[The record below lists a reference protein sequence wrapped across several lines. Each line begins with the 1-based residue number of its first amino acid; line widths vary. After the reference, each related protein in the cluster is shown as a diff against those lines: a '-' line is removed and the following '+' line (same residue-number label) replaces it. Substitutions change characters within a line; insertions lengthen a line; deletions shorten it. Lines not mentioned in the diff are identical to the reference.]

1 MKPKLSELKEE
12 IDNSTITVVYF
23 NTTLSRM
30 DRTTKKK
37 INTEIED
44 LNTIKPLNQT
54 KPNIWISKKHSTQQ
68 QNIHS
73 SQEHMEYSLE

>member
-12 IDNSTITVVYF
+12 IDNSTITVGYF

-30 DRTTKKK
+30 DRTTKQK
-37 INTEIED
+37 INTETED

-68 QNIHS
+68 
-73 SQEHMEYSLE
+73 